1 VCVGATFFKR
11 YIYTHTHTWDGLSA
25 FGFLIFSLPSTEEE
39 EEEEN
44 NFQVFWENN
53 GETRARAA
61 DFSSSSS

>member
-39 EEEEN
+39 EEKN

>member
-39 EEEEN
+39 EEEKN